1 MHRRQL
7 GKLAL
12 ATAVVA
18 CGSPAKSPIA
28 QRRTG
33 MEMSSLGTMT
43 ITMGKSVFMANVP
56 AGTRLVIDFAEVTI
70 AGEKLKAKK
79 AAGSP
84 AGDWLVLGPGDVATL
99 DIRMLLETHDGA
111 QILMHGMG
119 RTDSA
124 KFSSGAPCWFTPLF
138 ETNDARYAWMNKIQG
153 VARGTASGNVVTFE
167 LAALT

>member
-1 MHRRQL
+1 
-7 GKLAL
+7 
-12 ATAVVA
+12 
-18 CGSPAKSPIA
+18 
-28 QRRTG
+28 

-56 AGTRLVIDFAEVTI
+56 AGTRLVIDFAEVVI

-84 AGDWLVLGPGDVATL
+84 AGDWLILGPGDVATL

-111 QILMHGMG
+111 QILMHGLG

-124 KFSSGAPCWFTPLF
+124 KFSTGAPCWFTPLF
-138 ETNDARYAWMNKIQG
+138 ETSDARYAWMNKIQG
-153 VARGTASGNVVTFE
+153 VARGTANGNVVTFE